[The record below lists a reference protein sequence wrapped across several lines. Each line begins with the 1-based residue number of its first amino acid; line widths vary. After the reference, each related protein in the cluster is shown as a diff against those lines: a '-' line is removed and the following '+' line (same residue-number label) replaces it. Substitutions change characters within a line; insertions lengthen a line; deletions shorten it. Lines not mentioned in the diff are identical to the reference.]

1 MGRERE
7 CWEKRVVEG
16 NAREEEAMETK
27 SEKEENDMKCKRG
40 ARRRAG
46 GIGRSRRGAKEGGE
60 VAKE

>member
-1 MGRERE
+1 M
-7 CWEKRVVEG
+7 VEG